1 MPLQQT
7 GPFLR
12 TRSVRSRHVPRRAPG
27 FTLIELLI
35 VLAIVALLAT
45 LAVPRYFQTI
55 DTAKETLLI
64 SNLRSIRETIDKF
77 YGDTGRYP
85 ETLDELVIKR
95 YLRSLPVD
103 PVTDSTTTWIIVPP
117 DDPAKGG
124 VYGIASGAAGQT
136 RSGKS
141 FGEL

>member
-1 MPLQQT
+1 MPLHQT
-7 GPFLR
+7 GTYPC
-12 TRSVRSRHVPRRAPG
+12 TSHVPNTRVPQRAPG

-64 SNLRSIRETIDKF
+64 GNLHSTRETIDKF

-85 ETLDELVIKR
+85 ATLDELVTKQ
-95 YLRSLPVD
+95 YLRALPVD

-136 RSGKS
+136 RSGKP

>member
-1 MPLQQT
+1 MPLQKISSSHCT
-7 GPFLR
+7 R
-12 TRSVRSRHVPRRAPG
+12 TVCRAHVHRRAPG

-45 LAVPRYFQTI
+45 LVVPRYFQTI

-85 ETLDELVIKR
+85 ETLDELVTKR
-95 YLRSLPVD
+95 YLRALPVD

-117 DDPAKGG
+117 DNPAKGS
-124 VYGIASGAAGQT
+124 VYGIASGAVGQT